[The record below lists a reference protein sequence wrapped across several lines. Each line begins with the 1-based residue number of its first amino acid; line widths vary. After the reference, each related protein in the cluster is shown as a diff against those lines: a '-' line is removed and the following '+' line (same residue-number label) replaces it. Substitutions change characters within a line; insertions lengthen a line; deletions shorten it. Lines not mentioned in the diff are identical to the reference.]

1 MSAASHP
8 TPPPAPVPRS
18 EPPRP
23 SARRLLGLFLL
34 GAALGL
40 FLHYLLY
47 RISLPIEPF
56 IYVAF

>member
-1 MSAASHP
+1 MKLDPSDP
-8 TPPPAPVPRS
+8 TPPPSPLPRTT
-18 EPPRP
+18 R
-23 SARRLLGLFLL
+23 ATLLWRFAL
-34 GAALGL
+34 GAVLGL

>member
-1 MSAASHP
+1 MKPAAPAST
-8 TPPPAPVPRS
+8 TPPA

-23 SARRLLGLFLL
+23 MRATLLWRFTL
-34 GAALGL
+34 GAVLGL

>member
-1 MSAASHP
+1 M
-8 TPPPAPVPRS
+8 TPAPAPFPPAPPPTPR
-18 EPPRP
+18 R
-23 SARRLLGLFLL
+23 SALLWRFAL

>member
-1 MSAASHP
+1 MKLPDAKPSSVS
-8 TPPPAPVPRS
+8 PAP
-18 EPPRP
+18 RP
-23 SARRLLGLFLL
+23 TRVTLLWRFAL

>member
-1 MSAASHP
+1 MKPAEPASP
-8 TPPPAPVPRS
+8 PPPA
-18 EPPRP
+18 EPPR
-23 SARRLLGLFLL
+23 SSRATLLWRFAL
-34 GAALGL
+34 GAVLGV

>member
-1 MSAASHP
+1 MKPDTPTP
-8 TPPPAPVPRS
+8 TPPPVA
-18 EPPRP
+18 PPRI
-23 SARRLLGLFLL
+23 ARATLLWRFAL
-34 GAALGL
+34 GAVLGV